1 MRERKNSSPVA
12 PGLQQVRNSW
22 FGLRFRARRKAS
34 MKKKEVLELLKQF
47 PDEVNAERLMY
58 GLYLK
63 AKLDQA
69 EAAVQSGDVL
79 SHEEVVKQTQ
89 QWFE

>member
-1 MRERKNSSPVA
+1 
-12 PGLQQVRNSW
+12 
-22 FGLRFRARRKAS
+22 
-34 MKKKEVLELLKQF
+34 MKKKEVLELLDQF
-47 PDEVNAERLMY
+47 PDEVNAEQLIH

-69 EAAVQSGDVL
+69 EAAVESGDLL
-79 SHEEVVKQTQ
+79 SHEEVVKRTD

>member
-1 MRERKNSSPVA
+1 
-12 PGLQQVRNSW
+12 
-22 FGLRFRARRKAS
+22 
-34 MKKKEVLELLKQF
+34 MKKQAVLDLLKQF
-47 PDEVNAERLMY
+47 PDEVNAEDLIY

-69 EAAVQSGDVL
+69 EAAVESGDLL
-79 SHEEVVKQTQ
+79 SHEEVVKRTQ

>member
-1 MRERKNSSPVA
+1 
-12 PGLQQVRNSW
+12 
-22 FGLRFRARRKAS
+22 
-34 MKKKEVLELLKQF
+34 MKKKEVLDLLDRF
-47 PDEVNAERLMY
+47 PEEVNPEDLMY

-69 EAAVQSGDVL
+69 EAAVESGDVL
-79 SHEEVVKQTQ
+79 SHEEVVKRTQ

>member
-1 MRERKNSSPVA
+1 
-12 PGLQQVRNSW
+12 
-22 FGLRFRARRKAS
+22 
-34 MKKKEVLELLKQF
+34 MKKKEVLELLNQF
-47 PDEVNAERLMY
+47 PDEVNTEQLIH

-69 EAAVQSGDVL
+69 EAAVEKGDVL
-79 SHEEVVKQTQ
+79 SHEEVVRRTQ